1 MHLQTAKNHSG
12 YRGNDVGK
20 NICIS
25 FGFHELDLIEDLD
38 RLAHSE
44 CVNRSQWVRRRIREE
59 KLKLKEQEASCWS
72 GIGWGRSDVQLTRLL
87 PDLLI
92 FPQR

>member
-1 MHLQTAKNHSG
+1 MHLQTAKNHRSG

-59 KLKLKEQEASCWS
+59 KLKLKEQEALLAGP
-72 GIGWGRSDVQLTRLL
+72 GIGWGQK
-87 PDLLI
+87 
-92 FPQR
+92 